1 MTRFENDQTDPS
13 PRPNGDAEGK
23 SATLLEAK
31 DLTVRYGE
39 LTIVDGVEFTLREGD
54 WLMLIGPNGAGKS
67 TIVNAVSQ
75 GAPYTGEIRYC
86 GRDLKR
92 MRPREIARG
101 IGVLS
106 QTHFVGYAFTVGS
119 VVRLGRYAHSGG
131 AFGRRSAEDERLV
144 RLALERTGL
153 TQLEEQSVLTFSGG
167 ELQRT
172 FLAQIFAQNPK
183 VLVLDEPTN
192 HLDLVYQKQ
201 VFGLIREWLQ
211 TPGRAVISV
220 VHDLSLAK
228 AYGTRALLLD
238 HGKTVAQGTLGDVFT
253 PEHLDGAYGMDVS
266 AWMRGLLDQWRED
279 EQA

>member
-1 MTRFENDQTDPS
+1 MTS
-13 PRPNGDAEGK
+13 
-23 SATLLEAK
+23 LLEAK
-31 DLTVRYGE
+31 DVTVRYGE
-39 LTIVDGVEFTLREGD
+39 LTILDGVRFALEEGD

-67 TIVNAVSQ
+67 TLVSAISQ
-75 GAPYTGEIRYC
+75 GAPYTGELRYL
-86 GRDLKR
+86 GRDLRR

-106 QTHFVGYAFTVGS
+106 QTHAVGYAFTVGS

-131 AFGRRSAEDERLV
+131 AFGRPNPDDEPQV
-144 RLALERTGL
+144 RRALESTGL
-153 TQLEEQSVLTFSGG
+153 TQIARQSVLTLSGG

-172 FLAQIFAQNPK
+172 FLAQTFAQDPK

-238 HGKTVAQGTLGDVFT
+238 RGKTIAQGATEDVFA
-253 PEHLDGAYGMDVS
+253 PENLDRAYGMDVS
-266 AWMRGLLDQWRED
+266 AWMRGLLGQWRD
-279 EQA
+279 DARG